1 MSNSFAWLSVL
12 GTVSLTV
19 YGQLVIKWR
28 VVALHVSGR
37 DFWSTF
43 SAVLSLFKD
52 PWVLSGFA
60 AALGAAICWMI
71 AMTKLPLSLAYP
83 FTGLAVL
90 LVSASSILA
99 FNETIS
105 LFKCAGI
112 ALVIA
117 GLLVLFFG
125 QANH

>member
-1 MSNSFAWLSVL
+1 MNTSLAWLSVL
-12 GTVSLTV
+12 GTVALTV

-28 VVALHVSGR
+28 VLAVHASGP
-37 DFWSTF
+37 DLWHTLL
-43 SAVLSLFKD
+43 AVLALFKD

-90 LVSASSILA
+90 LVSATSILA

-105 LFKCAGI
+105 LSKFAGI

-117 GLLVLFFG
+117 GLTVLFLG
-125 QANH
+125 QTHR

>member
-1 MSNSFAWLSVL
+1 MSNSLAWLSVL
-12 GTVSLTV
+12 GTVLLTV

-28 VVALHVSGR
+28 VVAYHTSGN
-37 DFWSTF
+37 DFWGTLL
-43 SAVLSLFKD
+43 AVLSLFKD

-90 LVSASSILA
+90 LVSASSILV
-99 FNETIS
+99 FNETIGPS
-105 LFKCAGI
+105 KCAGI

-117 GLLVLFFG
+117 GLIVLYLG
-125 QANH
+125 AANR